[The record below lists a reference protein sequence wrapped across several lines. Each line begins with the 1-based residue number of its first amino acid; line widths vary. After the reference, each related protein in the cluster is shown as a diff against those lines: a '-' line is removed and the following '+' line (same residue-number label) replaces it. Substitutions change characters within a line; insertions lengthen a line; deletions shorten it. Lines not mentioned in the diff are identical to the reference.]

1 MIRIGS
7 NRSQSSPKPVA
18 RISPVSSIKSQ
29 LNNRPSPLENVRIGF
44 LCATRTRIVHL
55 VSDIYQKNN
64 NKKQTTILL
73 ILKRIKCFDFKQ
85 SITFYRINVCCCRY

>member
-29 LNNRPSPLENVRIGF
+29 LNNLPSPFENVRIGF
-44 LCATRTRIVHL
+44 LCAIRTLIVHL
-55 VSDIYQKNN
+55 GNNLIHLWIDEFEIY
-64 NKKQTTILL
+64 
-73 ILKRIKCFDFKQ
+73 RF
-85 SITFYRINVCCCRY
+85 